1 MRNREDLN
9 TCCDI
14 SKFLSFTVVYVQTK
28 ERQERMSLTF
38 LLVAFNGLIMRRTT
52 QPSMKKTSLTK

>member
-1 MRNREDLN
+1 MRNIEDLN

-14 SKFLSFTVVYVQTK
+14 SKFLGFTVVYVQTK

-38 LLVAFNGLIMRRTT
+38 LLAAFNGLIMRRTT
-52 QPSMKKTSLTK
+52 QPSIRKRRL